1 MASENNIDKG
11 EQPEAVA
18 GGNARSGRR
27 RFVRGVAA
35 AVPVVLT
42 MGSRSALAT
51 SGCLSPSA
59 SASISLLH
67 SRPDRPR
74 DGVCLG
80 RTPGYWGNASKTH
93 PTEWAQVGAEG
104 MLFSSVYAG
113 GFPGK
118 TLKQVIQ
125 LNGSGD
131 PYQLGAH
138 LAAAWCNWKMGWVPA
153 SILDLA
159 DLQAMW
165 AGRNTGYT
173 PVSGVTWYAEDIVT
187 YLKTTMP
194 L

>member
-1 MASENNIDKG
+1 MASENNIDKS
-11 EQPEAVA
+11 EQPEAAA
-18 GGNARSGRR
+18 GVNAGSGRR
-27 RFVRGVAA
+27 RFVRGVAV

-42 MGSRSALAT
+42 MGTRSALAT
-51 SGCLSPSA
+51 TGCLSPSA
-59 SASISLLH
+59 SASINLLH

-74 DGVCLG
+74 DGMCLG

-93 PTEWAQVGAEG
+93 PTEWAQVGAKDL
-104 MLFSSVYAG
+104 LFSSVFAG

-118 TLKQVIQ
+118 KMEEVIK
-125 LNGSGD
+125 LTGNGD

-153 SILDLA
+153 SIMDLA

-165 AGRNTGYT
+165 AGRNSGYS
-173 PVSGVTWYAEDIVT
+173 PVSGVTWYSPDIVN